1 MALAIGTWAPLHR
14 SPSQQSISHL
24 VIFTEGEIDLQFFA
38 PQLDELVHPL
48 AKASTDT
55 AELSSFTSAL
65 PQRSWLPE
73 QDISFVLLLHSSQLL
88 KEPHW

>member
-1 MALAIGTWAPLHR
+1 MSYISVFYLQTYREKAKIAHANSMMALAIGTWAPLHR

-24 VIFTEGEIDLQFFA
+24 VIFIEGEIDLQFFA

-55 AELSSFTSAL
+55 AELSSFRSAL
-65 PQRSWLPE
+65 PQRS
-73 QDISFVLLLHSSQLL
+73 
-88 KEPHW
+88 